1 MRRIGIIL
9 MVVGLAGFLLA
20 TSRSASDASAEGGIQ
35 STASSERAKKDAWE
49 TVRWLFVG
57 GAVMGVVLT
66 ILPGK
71 NI

>member
-1 MRRIGIIL
+1 MRRIGIL
-9 MVVGLAGFLLA
+9 LVVIGLAGFLFA
-20 TSRSASDASAEGGIQ
+20 TSRAAGVEPA
-35 STASSERAKKDAWE
+35 AKDVWE

-71 NI
+71 AS